1 MCEGIQQLIDEG
13 RNEGRNDNMKD
24 LIRKKWLKARV
35 FLLLL
40 MNLRKLWKQYINLL
54 LPCNHT
60 IKELLNFDSAYQA
73 RDGGL
78 SIEQNVAFN
87 IIQQLKDGGRKNGL

>member
-24 LIRKKWLKARV
+24 LIRKKRLKARV

-40 MNLRKLWKQYINLL
+40 MNLRKLWKQFIILL
-54 LPCNHT
+54 LPCNLKKCYST
-60 IKELLNFDSAYQA
+60 IKL
-73 RDGGL
+73 
-78 SIEQNVAFN
+78 
-87 IIQQLKDGGRKNGL
+87 